1 MDRNHVQGNWKHINT
16 TEPGHHRDI
25 REPQNGLL
33 LTSHATKQSY
43 GENNRMRLILIS
55 DARTSREEE

>member
-1 MDRNHVQGNWKHINT
+1 MDWNRVQGNWKHRT
-16 TEPGHHRDI
+16 RPGPGHYRDI

-33 LTSHATKQSY
+33 LTSHAAKQSY

-55 DARTSREEE
+55 DARTAREEE